1 MSHKVLIVEDEA
13 EIARLIT
20 LNLEKEGF
28 DCFHCRDGIAA
39 LEAFKQQQPDV
50 IVLDLMMPGLN
61 GLEVCTRIRRQT
73 EGKDPF
79 ILMLTAKGE
88 EIDRVVGLSTGAD
101 DYLVKPF
108 SAPELVARIRALLR
122 RSLRQIDVEVQHRT
136 QHFLVNETQRIV
148 FKVDGGKEQALNL
161 TTIEFD
167 LLNTFTSQPH
177 RVWNRTQ
184 LIDRLW
190 GDNFYGDDRVVD
202 THVARL
208 RKKIEPDTAHPQ
220 FIKTVLGVGYK
231 FEDEPA
237 SSSRIS

>member
-28 DCFHCRDGIAA
+28 DCFHCRDGITA

-73 EGKDPF
+73 DGKDPF

-101 DYLVKPF
+101 EPTTRSISSPF
-108 SAPELVARIRALLR
+108 AVSIK
-122 RSLRQIDVEVQHRT
+122 I
-136 QHFLVNETQRIV
+136 
-148 FKVDGGKEQALNL
+148 KGG
-161 TTIEFD
+161 
-167 LLNTFTSQPH
+167 
-177 RVWNRTQ
+177 RNR
-184 LIDRLW
+184 
-190 GDNFYGDDRVVD
+190 
-202 THVARL
+202 
-208 RKKIEPDTAHPQ
+208 
-220 FIKTVLGVGYK
+220 
-231 FEDEPA
+231 
-237 SSSRIS
+237 SSSWFIYRCR

>member
-1 MSHKVLIVEDEA
+1 MSHKILIVEDEA

-28 DCFHCRDGIAA
+28 ICCHCRDGIAA
-39 LEAFKQQQPDV
+39 LAAFKEQQPDV
-50 IVLDLMMPGLN
+50 IVLDLMLPGLN

-73 EGKDPF
+73 EGKDPY

-122 RSLRQIDVEVQHRT
+122 RSLRHIETEDLQHRT
-136 QHFLVNETQRIV
+136 QHFSVNETQRTAVKI
-148 FKVDGGKEQALNL
+148 DGSQEQELNL

-167 LLNTFTSQPH
+167 LLNTFVSHPH

-190 GDNFYGDDRVVD
+190 GNDFYGDDRVVD

-208 RKKIEPDTAHPQ
+208 RKK
-220 FIKTVLGVGYK
+220 
-231 FEDEPA
+231 
-237 SSSRIS
+237 SSQIRLILSLLKPCWG

>member
-1 MSHKVLIVEDEA
+1 MTHKVLIVEDEA

-20 LNLEKEGF
+20 INLEKEGF
-28 DCFHCRDGIAA
+28 DCSHCRDGIAA
-39 LEAFKQQQPDV
+39 LEAFKEQQPDV

-73 EGKDPF
+73 VGKDPF

-108 SAPELVARIRALLR
+108 SAPELIARIRALLR
-122 RSLRQIDVEVQHRT
+122 RSLRNIDTEDLQHLT
-136 QHFLVNETQRIV
+136 QHFVVNETQRTA
-148 FKVDGGKEQALNL
+148 FKIDDGKEQQLNL

-167 LLNTFTSQPH
+167 LLNTFASQPN

-190 GDNFYGDDRVVD
+190 GDDFYGDERVVD

-220 FIKTVLGVGYK
+220 FVKTVLGVGYK
-231 FEDEPA
+231 FEDEKA
-237 SSSRIS
+237 K

>member
-1 MSHKVLIVEDEA
+1 MSHKVLIVEDEL

-28 DCFHCRDGIAA
+28 ECSHCRDGIAA
-39 LEAFKQQQPDV
+39 MEAFKQQQPDV

-61 GLEVCTRIRRQT
+61 GLEVCTRIRRQCD
-73 EGKDPF
+73 GKDPF

-122 RSLRQIDVEVQHRT
+122 RSLRQIETQDSQH
-136 QHFLVNETQRIV
+136 QSAHFIVNETQRIV
-148 FKVDGGKEQALNL
+148 TQIKDGTEEQLNL

-167 LLNTFTSQPH
+167 LLSTFVSQPN

-190 GDNFYGDDRVVD
+190 GDDFYGDDRVVD

-208 RKKIEPDTAHPQ
+208 RKKIEPDTANPQ

-231 FEDEPA
+231 FEDEKA
-237 SSSRIS
+237 

>member
-1 MSHKVLIVEDEA
+1 MSHKVLIVEDET

-20 LNLEKEGF
+20 LNLENEGF
-28 DCFHCRDGIAA
+28 ECFHCRDGWAA
-39 LEAFKQQQPDV
+39 LEAFKQRQPDV

-61 GLEVCTRIRRQT
+61 GLEVCTRIRRQID
-73 EGKDPF
+73 GKDPF

-122 RSLRQIDVEVQHRT
+122 RSLRQIDTQDYLYRT
-136 QHFLVNETQRIV
+136 QHFIVNQTQRTAVQI
-148 FKVDGGKEQALNL
+148 KDGKQQQLNL

-167 LLNTFTSQPH
+167 LLKTFASQPN

-190 GDNFYGDDRVVD
+190 GDDFYGDDRVVD

-208 RKKIEPDTAHPQ
+208 RKKIEPDTANPQ
-220 FIKTVLGVGYK
+220 FIKTVLGVGYR
-231 FEDEPA
+231 FEDEKA
-237 SSSRIS
+237 K

>member
-1 MSHKVLIVEDEA
+1 MSYKVLIVEDEA

-20 LNLEKEGF
+20 LNLEQEGF
-28 DCFHCRDGIAA
+28 ECSHCRDGFAA
-39 LEAFKQQQPDV
+39 LEAFKVQQPDV

-61 GLEVCTRIRRQT
+61 GLEVCTRIRRQNS
-73 EGKDPF
+73 GKDPF

-88 EIDRVVGLSTGAD
+88 ELDRVIGLSTGAD

-122 RSLRQIDVEVQHRT
+122 RSLRQIQPEDLQHRT
-136 QHFLVNETQRIV
+136 RHFIVNETQRSAVQIN
-148 FKVDGGKEQALNL
+148 DANQQQLNL

-167 LLNTFTSQPH
+167 LLNTFASQPH

-184 LIDRLW
+184 LIERLW
-190 GDNFYGDDRVVD
+190 GDDFYGDERVVD

-220 FIKTVLGVGYK
+220 FIKTVLGVGYR
-231 FEDEPA
+231 FEDEKA
-237 SSSRIS
+237 

>member
-1 MSHKVLIVEDEA
+1 MSHKVLIIEDEA

-28 DCFHCRDGIAA
+28 DCFHCRDGIAG
-39 LEAFKQQQPDV
+39 LEAFKKQQPDV
-50 IVLDLMMPGLN
+50 IILDLMMPGLN

-73 EGKDPF
+73 DGKDPF

-108 SAPELVARIRALLR
+108 SAPELIARIRALLR
-122 RSLRQIDVEVQHRT
+122 RSLRQIDAEDSYHRT
-136 QHFLVNETQRIV
+136 QNFIVNETQRSATQL
-148 FKVDGGKEQALNL
+148 KDGTEKQLNL

-167 LLNTFTSQPH
+167 LLKTFVSQPN

-190 GDNFYGDDRVVD
+190 GDDFYGDDRVVD

-208 RKKIEPDTAHPQ
+208 RKKIEPNTASPQ
-220 FIKTVLGVGYK
+220 FIKTVLGVGYR
-231 FEDEPA
+231 FEDE
-237 SSSRIS
+237 RIK